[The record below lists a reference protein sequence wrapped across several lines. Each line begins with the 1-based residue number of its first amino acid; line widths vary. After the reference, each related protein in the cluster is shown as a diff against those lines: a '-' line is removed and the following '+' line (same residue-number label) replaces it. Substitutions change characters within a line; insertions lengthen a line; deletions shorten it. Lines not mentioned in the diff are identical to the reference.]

1 MAEKLR
7 EHDIAVFLVPEAASL
22 IFQGGGMIKTGSYN
36 DDDAISFQ
44 VKEQFLVN
52 LVKKTIN
59 LDHVASNAMPF
70 RRNFYGIS
78 SISET
83 RGCDSH

>member
-44 VKEQFLVN
+44 VNN
-52 LVKKTIN
+52 LNFFKKN
-59 LDHVASNAMPF
+59 LFFNEIRLRF
-70 RRNFYGIS
+70 F
-78 SISET
+78 
-83 RGCDSH
+83 